1 MTDEQFFELMFV
13 LKEINDKLNNISGAY
28 SYLGYVVTKEEI

>member
-1 MTDEQFFELMFV
+1 MTDEQFNELMFV

-28 SYLGYVVTKEEI
+28 SHDGWVRVEGLK